1 MAVSRGCAISSSS
14 TRPDLDLLDS
24 DPVVQAAAQRWIEVV
39 GEAASKVS
47 TAVTS
52 AHPEI
57 PWRDIIGTRVILA
70 HANFHIDPAVLR
82 QVIGTDVPQLR
93 RQLEIVLAELGE
105 ELS

>member
-1 MAVSRGCAISSSS
+1 MVEMCDLLLEHAA
-14 TRPDLDLLDS
+14 DLDLLDS
-24 DPVVQAAAQRWIEVV
+24 DPVVQAAAQRWIEVL

-47 TAVTS
+47 TGVTS

-70 HANFHIDPAVLR
+70 HAYFHIDPAVVR

-93 RQLEIVLAELGE
+93 RQLDSVLAELGE
-105 ELS
+105 A

>member
-1 MAVSRGCAISSSS
+1 M
-14 TRPDLDLLDS
+14 
-24 DPVVQAAAQRWIEVV
+24 VQAAAQRWIEVV
-39 GEAASKVS
+39 GQAASKVS

-70 HANFHIDPAVLR
+70 HAYFHIDPAVLR